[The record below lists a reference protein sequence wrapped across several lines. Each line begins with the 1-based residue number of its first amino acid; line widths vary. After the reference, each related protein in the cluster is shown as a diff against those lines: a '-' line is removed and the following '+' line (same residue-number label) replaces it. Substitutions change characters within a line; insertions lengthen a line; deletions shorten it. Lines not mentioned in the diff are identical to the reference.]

1 MSKQT
6 DFIVDKQNKWTGGCM
21 DGQKRDMVVW
31 IHKHMDGCVGGFD
44 GWLDGRVNE

>member
-31 IHKHMDGCVGGFD
+31 IHKHMEWLDVWVGLMD
-44 GWLDGRVNE
+44 GWMEE